1 MAVNVLKKLLLMFSL
16 YCEMGVVPG
25 KKICKLQKQNT
36 FLFHCL
42 CALVIPSLSP
52 RPENAAAFLLVVTP

>member
-1 MAVNVLKKLLLMFSL
+1 MFSD
-16 YCEMGVVPG
+16 YSEMGVVPG

-42 CALVIPSLSP
+42 LDLVRPSLSP
-52 RPENAAAFLLVVTP
+52 RLLHSFAL